1 MSFFFC
7 VYQRNLVLSP
17 LNRHLEYIKEKCL
30 GEKKMAQLAYYNK
43 VIPNRVFSSTSRNT
57 CDYDF
62 WKDNYI
68 HQYKIN
74 ITETVSIISDKVPY
88 TELTIGN
95 VLNLADESKQMQLYI
110 KRICM
115 KNSLSGKSPLL
126 DLKNYLEEQ
135 LRLNNTWLIEKI
147 S

>member
-1 MSFFFC
+1 
-7 VYQRNLVLSP
+7 
-17 LNRHLEYIKEKCL
+17 
-30 GEKKMAQLAYYNK
+30 MAQLPYYNK
-43 VIPNRVFSSTSRNT
+43 VIPNRVFSSTSRST
-57 CDYDF
+57 CDYNL

-74 ITETVSIISDKVPY
+74 IAETVSIISDKVTC
-88 TELTIGN
+88 TELTIGDI
-95 VLNLADESKQMQLYI
+95 LDLADESKQMQTYI

-115 KNSLSGKSPLL
+115 KNSLSGLNPIYALR
-126 DLKNYLEEQ
+126 DYLEEQ

>member
-1 MSFFFC
+1 MA
-7 VYQRNLVLSP
+7 
-17 LNRHLEYIKEKCL
+17 HLT
-30 GEKKMAQLAYYNK
+30 YYNK

-74 ITETVSIISDKVPY
+74 IAETVSIISEKVPY
-88 TELTIGN
+88 TELTMGN
-95 VLNLADESKQMQLYI
+95 ILDLADESKQMQTYI

-115 KNSLSGKSPLL
+115 KNSLSGLNPIYELRE
-126 DLKNYLEEQ
+126 YLEEQ